1 MPLTERV
8 NLRLDAD
15 TFAAYEKVATFINIS
30 VTELVRQAV
39 MGGVP
44 TMDALGEMI
53 DRAKAGDADAAREVF
68 AKLMDMHASQI
79 ALAQAMNTPAS
90 WSPQEGGADSNSNTV
105 R

>member
-8 NLRLDAD
+8 NLRLDAE
-15 TFAAYEKVATFINIS
+15 TYASYQRVATFCNLS

-39 MGGVP
+39 DAGVP

-79 ALAQAMNTPAS
+79 ALAQAMNTPGS
-90 WSPQEGGADSNSNTV
+90 WSPQSEGADSNSDTV

>member
-1 MPLTERV
+1 MPMTERV

-15 TFAAYEKVATFINIS
+15 TFASYEKVATFFNVS

-39 MGGVP
+39 TSGVP

-90 WSPQEGGADSNSNTV
+90 WSPQEEGADSNSNTV